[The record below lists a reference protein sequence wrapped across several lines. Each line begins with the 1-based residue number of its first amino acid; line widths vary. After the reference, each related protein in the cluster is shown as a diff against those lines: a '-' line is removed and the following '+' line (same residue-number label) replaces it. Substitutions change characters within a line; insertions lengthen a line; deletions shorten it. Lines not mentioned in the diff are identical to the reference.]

1 MMSQETDKL
10 LAEGLKQGF
19 AGGTVM
25 SSLNRAGFSLKS
37 SDFENEAGKYH
48 DEWFANRAG
57 GGQEIV
63 KVGETTYTRVYA
75 GGTIPPEELQ
85 KLGITKGDV
94 MKFLKKQMLESGEK
108 IRLHSDFEP
117 EAEGDWKYSYKVTG
131 TNKQVPMTMGKEVI
145 SYRGNL
151 VFEHDFIICPVD

>member
-1 MMSQETDKL
+1 MSQETDEL

-25 SSLNRAGFSLKS
+25 SGVDRAGFSFKA
-37 SDFENEAGKYH
+37 SDFGSEPEKYH
-48 DEWFANRAG
+48 DEWLADRAG

-75 GGTIPPEELQ
+75 GGAIPLEELQ
-85 KLGITKGDV
+85 QLGITKGDV
-94 MKFLKKQMLESGEK
+94 MKFLKKQMLENGEK
-108 IRLHSDFEP
+108 IRLHSDFGP
-117 EAEGDWKYSYKVTG
+117 EAEGDWQYLYKVTG
-131 TNKQVPMTMGKEVI
+131 TNKQIPMTMGREVI
-145 SYRGNL
+145 SYKGNL